1 MSKNSKLIIGV
12 VAAAV
17 LIAAGWYLASPL
29 FIDNSVDE
37 AFPFD
42 LPDTAALA
50 AMDSD
55 EMADLEADFMAAVP
69 DEETVAQLSEEDR
82 QIVTDEVMEAAAAVM
97 ADKETAEEMP
107 AAEAEWV
114 VAASGTFVG
123 ADNFHQGEGT
133 ATIFQQGDQRV
144 LRFEEFSVTNGP
156 DLRVL
161 LSTSPNPTSRS
172 DLGDYIDLG
181 SLKGN
186 MGNQNYEIPADVDL
200 SQYQSVVIYCQPF
213 HVLFSSASLDG

>member
-1 MSKNSKLIIGV
+1 MSKNSKLIIGIV
-12 VAAAV
+12 GAAV
-17 LIAAGWYLASPL
+17 ILAAGWYLASPL

-37 AFPFD
+37 AFPFE

-69 DEETVAQLSEEDR
+69 DEETIAELSEEDLAV
-82 QIVTDEVMEAAAAVM
+82 VTDEVMEAAAAVM
-97 ADKETAEEMP
+97 ADKETADEMP

-114 VAASGTFVG
+114 VAGTGTFVG

-144 LRFEEFSVTNGP
+144 LRFEDFSVTNGP
-156 DLRVL
+156 DLHV
-161 LSTSPNPTSRS
+161 
-172 DLGDYIDLG
+172 
-181 SLKGN
+181 
-186 MGNQNYEIPADVDL
+186 IPQYK
-200 SQYQSVVIYCQPF
+200 SQSHQP
-213 HVLFSSASLDG
+213 